1 MADARDAEDTQ
12 WLEEGDAGLAR
23 LLAKYEP
30 VILGRCMARL
40 RGDDAA
46 FDVSQ
51 AVMLRLVDEFRR
63 GKRYPVPYRV
73 VVHQVIGWTLNDHFG
88 GKPAQP
94 FDEAWNPG
102 VDDAELAAMLERH
115 DLMHEFASLPER
127 QRQVCELRYLAG
139 LEPDQIATKLG
150 MQRNAVDQ
158 ALHNAHRKLK
168 EARAHA

>member
-40 RGDDAA
+40 KGADAA
-46 FDVSQ
+46 FDVAQ
-51 AVMLRLVDEFRR
+51 TVMLRLVDEFRR

-88 GKPAQP
+88 VK
-94 FDEAWNPG
+94 NRRSRSTRPG
-102 VDDAELAAMLERH
+102 TRGADDAELAAIARAPRP
-115 DLMHEFASLPER
+115 DARVRRPARAPAAGVRAALPEPASSPTR
-127 QRQVCELRYLAG
+127 SRRSSA
-139 LEPDQIATKLG
+139 
-150 MQRNAVDQ
+150 
-158 ALHNAHRKLK
+158 
-168 EARAHA
+168 